1 MAIMRAVLSRQ
12 TATGAFPS
20 EVAGMEDET
29 CFVTASVALCLDPV
43 AHRPALDRALDFIE
57 SCEDPRLPG
66 AFAFYPPRGRG
77 PMLVRGLPP
86 DADDTA
92 LAWLAL
98 LHGGRRGT
106 DPARA
111 AFDARIAPAACL
123 MVPGAAPPWVRRG
136 AVRTWLIERGRDNPV
151 DLAVNANV
159 LALACRLGLAA
170 HPVAQ
175 GAAASLAAAAAGG
188 FDPARFARRLAPFYA
203 DVTELWFAVR
213 RAAALDDGTLGPVLE
228 PVLAWLAPLLGSRAL
243 ALDKPLYCNDHG
255 RPVWRAPVL
264 QRARRTTPAPRLPH
278 SDACAFKQTPA
289 FFKQTPA
296 LSNKGDQ
303 HDVLFLGRA

>member
-1 MAIMRAVLSRQ
+1 MRAVLSRQ

-111 AFDARIAPAACL
+111 AFDAGIAPAACL

-188 FDPARFARRLAPFYA
+188 FDPARFARRLAPYYA

-228 PVLAWLAPLLGSRAL
+228 PVLAWLAPVLGSRAL

>member
-111 AFDARIAPAACL
+111 AFDAGIAPAACL

>member
-1 MAIMRAVLSRQ
+1 MRAVLSRQ

-111 AFDARIAPAACL
+111 AFDAGIAPAACL

-228 PVLAWLAPLLGSRAL
+228 PVLAWLAPVLGSRAL

>member
-1 MAIMRAVLSRQ
+1 MRAVLIRQ
-12 TATGAFPS
+12 TARGAFPS
-20 EVAGMEDET
+20 EVAGIGDET
-29 CFVTASVALCLDPV
+29 CFVTANVALCLDPA
-43 AHRPALDRALDFIE
+43 AHRPALERALDFIE
-57 SCEDPRLPG
+57 TCEDPRHPG
-66 AFAFYPPRGRG
+66 AFAFYPPGGRG

-106 DPARA
+106 DRARA
-111 AFDARIAPAACL
+111 AFEARIAPAACL
-123 MVPGAAPPWVRRG
+123 LVPGGAPPWVRRG

-188 FDPARFARRLAPFYA
+188 FDPACFGRRLAPYYA
-203 DVTELWFAVR
+203 DVSELWFAVR
-213 RAAALDDGTLGPVLE
+213 RAAALDDGTLAPVLE
-228 PVLAWLAPLLGSRAL
+228 PVLAWLAPRLGSRAL

-255 RPVWRAPVL
+255 RPIWRAPVL
-264 QRARRTTPAPRLPH
+264 QQARRATLPPRLPH
-278 SDACAFKQTPA
+278 ANACA
-289 FFKQTPA
+289 FKQTPA

-303 HDVLFLGRA
+303 HDVLFLCGA

>member
-1 MAIMRAVLSRQ
+1 
-12 TATGAFPS
+12 
-20 EVAGMEDET
+20 
-29 CFVTASVALCLDPV
+29 
-43 AHRPALDRALDFIE
+43 
-57 SCEDPRLPG
+57 
-66 AFAFYPPRGRG
+66 
-77 PMLVRGLPP
+77 MLVRGLPP

-111 AFDARIAPAACL
+111 AFDAGIAPAACL

-175 GAAASLAAAAAGG
+175 G
-188 FDPARFARRLAPFYA
+188 RRRLAGPPPP
-203 DVTELWFAVR
+203 
-213 RAAALDDGTLGPVLE
+213 RAALIRPA
-228 PVLAWLAPLLGSRAL
+228 SR
-243 ALDKPLYCNDHG
+243 G
-255 RPVWRAPVL
+255 GWRPIMPM
-264 QRARRTTPAPRLPH
+264 
-278 SDACAFKQTPA
+278 
-289 FFKQTPA
+289 
-296 LSNKGDQ
+296 
-303 HDVLFLGRA
+303 

>member
-1 MAIMRAVLSRQ
+1 MRAVLSRQ

-111 AFDARIAPAACL
+111 AFDAGIAPAACL

>member
-1 MAIMRAVLSRQ
+1 MRAVLSRQ

-98 LHGGRRGT
+98 LHGERRGT

-111 AFDARIAPAACL
+111 AFDAGIAPAACL

-228 PVLAWLAPLLGSRAL
+228 PVLAWLAPVLGSRAL

>member
-1 MAIMRAVLSRQ
+1 MRAVLSRQ
-12 TATGAFPS
+12 TASGAFPS

-188 FDPARFARRLAPFYA
+188 FDPARFARRLAPYYA

-213 RAAALDDGTLGPVLE
+213 RAAALDDGTLGPLLD
-228 PVLAWLAPLLGSRAL
+228 PVLAWLAPVLGSRAL

>member
-1 MAIMRAVLSRQ
+1 MRAVLSRQ
-12 TATGAFPS
+12 TASGAFPS

-77 PMLVRGLPP
+77 LMLVRGLPP

-111 AFDARIAPAACL
+111 AFDAGIAPAACL

-188 FDPARFARRLAPFYA
+188 FDPARFARRLAPYYA

-213 RAAALDDGTLGPVLE
+213 RAAALDEGTLGPVLA
-228 PVLAWLAPLLGSRAL
+228 PVLAWLAPVLGSRAL

>member
-1 MAIMRAVLSRQ
+1 MRAVLSRQ